1 MKPPTLQSEF
11 FFFFSLFQHTIMKAS
26 SFNGFWILLLL
37 FPVSLFLSSVS
48 AFSPTGS
55 IRHPVKFIIGSCF
68 SFVVISEYGDG
79 FCVDRGK
86 FRT

>member
-1 MKPPTLQSEF
+1 MQSEFVLSSLF
-11 FFFFSLFQHTIMKAS
+11 FFFFLRHTIMKAF
-26 SFNGFWILLLL
+26 SFSGVWIL
-37 FPVSLFLSSVS
+37 LFLSSVS